1 MNSPLSASRSLSTGH
16 STFTDRALSRRT
28 LLTSV
33 GALGLGGLLTACGG
47 SDDEPADGRAGA
59 STSGGPWTFKDDRGT
74 TIRTDSTPKR
84 IVAFVGAAAVLHD
97 FGIECVGVFGP
108 TKLENGEPDP
118 RAGGIDVNK
127 VTILGNTYPQF
138 NVERY
143 AALRPD
149 LLVAQMTDPPA
160 LWYVPEESAKKIE
173 SLAPSVGILTT
184 KSSLTKVI
192 DRFTEL
198 AASLGADVKS
208 AELATARTIFETA
221 SAHLRRAATRSSGRL
236 KVMAISAAPDLM
248 YVANPDDFTDLRYYK
263 SLGVDFVT
271 PAKLSEGGFWHQLS
285 WENAD
290 TYDADVILV
299 DNRPGTLQPAD
310 LAKAEPTWARLPAVR
325 AKQIFPWVNEERF
338 SHAGYGPR
346 IDSLAAA
353 LEKSKKTAA

>member
-1 MNSPLSASRSLSTGH
+1 MNSPLPASRSVLSRH
-16 STFTDRALSRRT
+16 STSTDRALSRRT

-33 GALGLGGLLTACGG
+33 GALGLGGLLAACGG
-47 SDDEPADGRAGA
+47 SDDDPSEGQAGA
-59 STSGGPWTFKDDRGT
+59 STSDGPWSFKDDRGT
-74 TIRTDSTPKR
+74 TVRTDSTPKR

-108 TKLENGEPDP
+108 ATLENGEPDP
-118 RAGGIDVNK
+118 RAGDIDVKK
-127 VTILGNTYPQF
+127 VTSLGNTYPQF

-143 AALRPD
+143 ASLRPE
-149 LLVAQMTDPPA
+149 LLVAQMTEPPA

-184 KSSLTKVI
+184 KSSLTEVI
-192 DRFTEL
+192 GRFAEL
-198 AASLGADVKS
+198 AASLGADVDS
-208 AELATARTIFETA
+208 AKLSTDRTTFETA
-221 SAHLRRAATRSSGRL
+221 SGHLRRTTGSGARL

-271 PAKLSEGGFWHQLS
+271 PTKLSEGGFWHQLS

-290 TYDADVILV
+290 TYDADLILV

-325 AKQIFPWVNEERF
+325 AGQIFPWVNEERF
-338 SHAGYGPR
+338 SYAGYRPR
-346 IDSLAAA
+346 IDDLAAA
-353 LEKSKKTAA
+353 LEKSKKTT